1 MPYLVRFAIL
11 LAAFSRNLPRYED
24 MDEDEQMLYR
34 AAYETPTYD
43 HYEHE
48 ENDSSMAKFDLLRD
62 VVWAVNAKNKELK
75 AFTKALAANLLST
88 KLKLKELIASGILV
102 KKPVHV
108 HDPPEKKKPSYDY
121 QTAPQQYEPY
131 APQHTHNPYHGY

>member
-1 MPYLVRFAIL
+1 
-11 LAAFSRNLPRYED
+11 

-34 AAYETPTYD
+34 AAFETPSYD

-48 ENDSSMAKFDLLRD
+48 ENDNSMAKFDLLRD

-88 KLKLKELIASGILV
+88 KLKLKELIASGALV

-108 HDPPEKKKPSYDY
+108 HESHEKKKTINDY
-121 QTAPQQYEPY
+121 QVRTISKLLRPCS
-131 APQHTHNPYHGY
+131 TKL